1 MRGEELKGSRGKQMG
16 QLRHGRRTLDAFSLS
31 TIGKSR
37 NIRFGTGTRRAISL
51 ASSPSMSLA
60 LRYDARPC
68 AEARVPRERYRR
80 SCRTRG
86 HGHEA
91 LQGFCMGRVEV
102 EAAFGVALGGAEE
115 LPIGGLLDGI
125 GVALRIGKTL
135 GQERL
140 IAEYLQLL
148 GWRGPEGHAHGL

>member
-1 MRGEELKGSRGKQMG
+1 
-16 QLRHGRRTLDAFSLS
+16 
-31 TIGKSR
+31 
-37 NIRFGTGTRRAISL
+37 
-51 ASSPSMSLA
+51 
-60 LRYDARPC
+60 
-68 AEARVPRERYRR
+68 
-80 SCRTRG
+80 
-86 HGHEA
+86 
-91 LQGFCMGRVEV
+91 MGRVEV

-148 GWRGPEGHAHGL
+148 GWKGPEGHAHGL